1 MEKQRLF
8 RIMANASPDSLKE
21 LSDKITQNHEVTIVK
36 EPSKTL
42 TMIKMREP
50 VKSSLFYIG
59 EVMVSEA
66 IVEMDGIKGTAVTM
80 GDDFL
85 KVLSMAIIDSGFNNG
100 FWVMKEI
107 EVALTLLEAKQIEKK
122 ERENALHLK
131 TMVSFNT
138 MSEVRCNEENT

>member
-80 GDDFL
+80 GDDFF

-107 EVALTLLEAKQIEKK
+107 EVALMLLEAQQIEKK

-138 MSEVRCNEENT
+138 MSGGEA